1 MSDTIRQDATYAP
14 EWKRLYQAAML
25 ELDPAKL
32 PQRISEAHKAIVD
45 RTESRFLKPSDSEQL
60 ALRRALEVLSTLRK
74 MAEREVNG
82 RADGTGKTA
91 T

>member
-1 MSDTIRQDATYAP
+1 MSGITANHAHAP
-14 EWKRLYQAAML
+14 QWKRLYQAAMS

-45 RTESRFLKPSDSEQL
+45 RTESRFLKPSDTEQL
-60 ALRRALEVLSTLRK
+60 ALRSALEVLSTLRK
-74 MAEREVNG
+74 MAEREANG
-82 RADGTGKTA
+82 RVDGAGKTG